1 MRLILLVVLAVAV
14 AAVAGCG
21 GSASTPQT
29 TLAHYL
35 DDWGRGDWAA
45 MRSEV
50 LNPPA
55 DFTSVNSQAFS
66 ALGISHASFGA
77 GPVMMARS
85 SDSASAQVSERF
97 TLPHVGAWTPTTTV
111 RMVKHDKDW
120 LVSWSPATIN
130 PSLRAGEKLAVR
142 TIWPPRAPILGAGGK
157 PLTNRHPVVVVG
169 VVGRRMR
176 DASAV
181 RADLLKAGAARTQVS
196 QALAQAAAHPSVV
209 RAGVHRLAGAV

>member
-1 MRLILLVVLAVAV
+1 MSRPIRYGQLRSRSLVRLILLVVLAVAV

-77 GPVMMARS
+77 GPVAMARS

-97 TLPHVGAWTPTTTV
+97 TLPHVGAWDSTTTV

-120 LVSWSPATIN
+120 LRQLVAGDDQPVVEGRREARGADDMAVSGADPGGRWQAADEQA
-130 PSLRAGEKLAVR
+130 PSCRRRCRRSADAGRER
-142 TIWPPRAPILGAGGK
+142 GAG
-157 PLTNRHPVVVVG
+157 
-169 VVGRRMR
+169 
-176 DASAV
+176 
-181 RADLLKAGAARTQVS
+181 
-196 QALAQAAAHPSVV
+196 
-209 RAGVHRLAGAV
+209 